1 MSKSFSFIE
10 KKSSEAFIKL
20 IELARNNLEAKH
32 FLGDLSHKIYDACKD
47 LNVNDFFENLD
58 KNLSVVTGLQGLNP
72 DIAWS
77 GGFSKFSDDEVLSRL
92 EWFAIFLCIYLRE
105 LSFRR
110 NFRIDESHPFYCLV
124 QFLNNRRTEFSD
136 ESSYYFNLY
145 DELPIL
151 IMREIYH
158 SSHMTAV
165 FSILEAA
172 DINQV
177 EEFIRTK
184 DESISKIE
192 IWNTEFTSKQ
202 TAVNTLKE
210 KLDKYKTAFN
220 FIGLYQ
226 GFSELKKTKDKDLK
240 SLNWQYRIF
249 MVFLILIPVYELYFV
264 YDNINSL
271 DINKIGFIIFPS
283 ITLLLILFWFL
294 RIVLHN
300 IRSIKSQ
307 LMQLELR
314 MTLCQFIQSYA
325 ESSKELKE
333 NNKEGFEKF
342 ENLIFSSIVSSDEK
356 IPATFDGMEQITSLL
371 KILNK

>member
-1 MSKSFSFIE
+1 MSESFSFIE
-10 KKSSEAFIKL
+10 VESSNAFDKLIKL
-20 IELARNNLEAKH
+20 AEENTSAEG
-32 FLGDLSHKIYDACKD
+32 FLGELSSQLYESLRQSNRQPLLSLLDENLYAVKREQD
-47 LNVNDFFENLD
+47 LNL
-58 KNLSVVTGLQGLNP
+58 KL
-72 DIAWS
+72 AWD
-77 GGFSKFSDDEVLSRL
+77 GGINNFSDENTVLRL
-92 EWFAIFLCIYLRE
+92 EWFSIFLCIYLRE
-105 LSFRR
+105 LSFRKDYKITQA
-110 NFRIDESHPFYCLV
+110 NSFYNLIKFV
-124 QFLNNRRTEFSD
+124 NNNRHEFSD

-220 FIGLYQ
+220 FVGLYQ
-226 GFSELKKTKDKDLK
+226 GFLGLKETKDDELK
-240 SLNWQYRIF
+240 SLNRQYYIF
-249 MVFLILIPVYELYFV
+249 MIFLIFIPVYELYFV